1 MVSLL
6 NWASV
11 KRRSN
16 LMKHF
21 LRRRPIWCFV
31 CLLTFGSF
39 VVLQRTVESD
49 GILGRPTDKL
59 DWLRNSNY
67 LSSFVHPGIESELL
81 LPANVNGLRQ
91 REEIACFVMSAPG
104 NRLARSAIRRT
115 WGKEIKP
122 LLLMGCSNDKST
134 MSFITR
140 PMCSTTSSSNI
151 LSIRT

>member
-1 MVSLL
+1 MRIFMISINQISSKNWTQCFRNGLARSVDTRFSRRFIMVSLL

-39 VVLQRTVESD
+39 VVLQQTVESD

-91 REEIACFVMSAPG
+91 REENCMLRNVSAG
-104 NRLARSAIRRT
+104 EQTGAKCN
-115 WGKEIKP
+115 
-122 LLLMGCSNDKST
+122 
-134 MSFITR
+134 
-140 PMCSTTSSSNI
+140 
-151 LSIRT
+151 